1 VLGYVAGV
9 QSRSGSNVIFEP
21 SIDAALKALALSTP
35 TTVAREGFRS
45 VVDDFVTTT
54 NLASPPEP

>member
-1 VLGYVAGV
+1 L
-9 QSRSGSNVIFEP
+9 NVIFEP
-21 SIDAALKALALSTP
+21 SIDAALKVLVLSTP
-35 TTVAREGFRS
+35 TTVARESFRS